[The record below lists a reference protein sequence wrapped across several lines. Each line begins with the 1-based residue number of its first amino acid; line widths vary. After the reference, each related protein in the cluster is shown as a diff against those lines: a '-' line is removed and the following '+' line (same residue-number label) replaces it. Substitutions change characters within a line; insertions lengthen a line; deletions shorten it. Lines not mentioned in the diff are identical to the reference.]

1 MIGISKI
8 PSTKPFRLF
17 AFGFG
22 VILALIIVIQI
33 ALQHSYDQTVD
44 PALINK
50 SGRQRMISQRVT
62 KLTLYLQQ
70 GIKPD
75 VADFSVTDSLLK
87 YTSVLEDV
95 HAALLQQNLK
105 EVKSKKIDSLLRLA
119 DPFVFTLANGSR
131 ALIGQSK
138 GPAMDSIISEI
149 ADAEV
154 HLLALMEQV
163 TKQFERKSVEELNLV
178 RRTDQVFSIALGVA
192 IIFLFV
198 ILFFPVL
205 RRLEKQNK
213 VLREV
218 RDSLSRQKILMRTII
233 DNIPINIYAKDK
245 NSRKTLA
252 NKQEW
257 TYTGAKSEAEVLGR
271 NDFDLFPGASAEVS
285 VAEDQE
291 VLNGNPIIERET
303 FNFKTDGTERWFL
316 VSKVPLREEGGTI
329 TGLVG
334 VSIDI
339 TERKRISTKLE
350 SALKEAHDLYDNA
363 PCGYHTV
370 DGDGIITR
378 MNATELRW
386 LGYKSEEVVNKLH
399 VKDLL
404 TPRGLILR
412 ERIMER
418 IKQERHVDNIEVEF
432 IRKDGSIMDVI
443 LNTAAV
449 FDEDGK
455 VNRNRSTVY
464 DNTESK
470 RLQNEILSANEKL
483 TQLNVEKNS
492 FMAMA
497 THDLKN
503 PLNSISGLTTL
514 LKMEPGLSQDGQD
527 LADMIEKSS
536 TRMRDL
542 ITRLL
547 DYNRIDQGKTEANP
561 KEMNLLELLSRRIDS
576 FREQSKQKNIK
587 LQLSTKVSKEGAQ
600 LVSDP
605 ELLDQVFD
613 NLISN
618 ALKFSKSGTAVD
630 VRLRHSGNHFV
641 VEVADQGQ
649 GIRAEEMPKLFLP
662 FTKLSNKP
670 TGNETSSGL
679 GMSIV
684 KQLLELLGGS
694 ISAESEVGKG
704 TTFRVAIKSMAD

>member
-33 ALQHSYDQTVD
+33 ALQHSFDQTVD

-50 SGRQRMISQRVT
+50 SGRQGMIGQRVT
-62 KLTLYLQQ
+62 KLTLYFQQ
-70 GIKPD
+70 GIKPG
-75 VADFSVTDSLLK
+75 VRGFSVADSLLK
-87 YTSVLEDV
+87 YTSVLEEV
-95 HAALLQQNLK
+95 HAELLQQNLK
-105 EVKSKKIDSLLRLA
+105 AVKSKEIDSLLKLA
-119 DPFVFTLANGSR
+119 DPFVYTLANGSR
-131 ALIGQSK
+131 SLIVQSD
-138 GPAMDSIISEI
+138 GPNRDSIISEI

-154 HLLALMEQV
+154 HFLPLMEQT

-178 RRTDQVFSIALGVA
+178 RRTDQVFSIALVVV
-192 IIFLFV
+192 IVFLFI
-198 ILFFPVL
+198 ILFLPVL
-205 RRLEKQNK
+205 RRLENQNK

-233 DNIPINIYAKDK
+233 DNIPINIYAKDR

-257 TYTGAKSEAEVLGR
+257 TYIGAKSEAEVLGR
-271 NDFDLFPGASAEVS
+271 SDHDLFPGASAEVS
-285 VAEDQE
+285 VAEDKE
-291 VLNGNPIIERET
+291 VLNGSAIIARET
-303 FNFKTDGTERWFL
+303 LNIKTDGTEKWFL
-316 VSKVPLREEGGTI
+316 ISKVPLREEGGQI

-339 TERKRISTKLE
+339 TERKKISTKLE
-350 SALKEAHDLYDNA
+350 ATLKEAEDLYNNA

-370 DGDGIITR
+370 NGEGIITR
-378 MNATELRW
+378 MNETELRW

-399 VKDLL
+399 VRDLL
-404 TPRGLILR
+404 TSNGLVLR
-412 ERIMER
+412 ERTMER
-418 IKQERHVDNIEVEF
+418 ITQEGHVDNVEVEF
-432 IRKDGSIMDVI
+432 IRKDGSIMEVI

-449 FDEDGK
+449 FNEDGTI
-455 VNRNRSTVY
+455 NRNRSTVF
-464 DNTESK
+464 DNTERK
-470 RLQNEILSANEKL
+470 RLQNEILNANEKFR
-483 TQLNVEKNS
+483 QLNIEKNS

-503 PLNSISGLTTL
+503 PLNAISGLTAL
-514 LKMEPGLSQDGQD
+514 LRREPGLSPDGRD
-527 LADMIEKSS
+527 LITMIEKSS
-536 TRMRDL
+536 NRMRDL
-542 ITRLL
+542 ISRLL
-547 DYNRIDQGKTEANP
+547 DYNRIEQGKTEANP
-561 KEMNLLELLSRRIDS
+561 KEMNLLELLTKRIEA
-576 FREQSKQKNIK
+576 FRMQSKRKEIK
-587 LQLSTKVSKEGAQ
+587 LQLSSNVGDNSAW
-600 LVSDP
+600 LASDP

-618 ALKFSKSGTAVD
+618 ALKFSRSGTTVD
-630 VRLRHSGNHFV
+630 VRLRHSGNQFV
-641 VEVADQGQ
+641 VEVVDQGQ
-649 GIRAEEMPKLFLP
+649 GIQAEEMPKLFLP

-670 TGNETSSGL
+670 TGDESSSGL

-704 TTFRVAIKSMAD
+704 TTFRVAIKSMAI